1 MRTIPAV
8 ERWETGERGSVFDF
22 RFLFF
27 DRDGG
32 RKPGR
37 GRLDSKSKKQ
47 KAKSSFTLLEVLVSL
62 AIFALAAVVLGATYV
77 NALNAY
83 ELAARHDEYAEDL
96 RFVRAALLTEPDRD
110 KAAAGGDLDLGENKR
125 AHWQAEIAP
134 TGTVDLF
141 AVAWHCEITD
151 PARREP
157 YRATQTLLLLR
168 PTWSDPVERSKL
180 LDQAKQRILELQ
192 GRTP

>member
-8 ERWETGERGSVFDF
+8 ERRETGERGSVFDF
-22 RFLFF
+22 RLLFF

-62 AIFALAAVVLGATYV
+62 AIFASAALVLGATYV

-83 ELAARHDEYAEDL
+83 EHAARHDEYAEDL

-110 KAAAGGDLDLGENKR
+110 KAAAGGDLDLGDSKR

-141 AVAWHCEITD
+141 AVTWHCEITD

>member
-8 ERWETGERGSVFDF
+8 ERRETGERGSVFDF

-83 ELAARHDEYAEDL
+83 GTAARHDEYAEDL

-110 KAAAGGDLDLGENKR
+110 KAAAGGDLDLGDNKR
-125 AHWQAEIAP
+125 AHWTADITP
-134 TGTVDLF
+134 TGTADLF
-141 AVAWHCEITD
+141 TVVWHCEIND

-157 YRATQTLLLLR
+157 YRAAQTLLLLR

-180 LDQAKQRILELQ
+180 LDQAKERILQLQ
-192 GRTP
+192 GRAP

>member
-1 MRTIPAV
+1 
-8 ERWETGERGSVFDF
+8 
-22 RFLFF
+22 
-27 DRDGG
+27 
-32 RKPGR
+32 
-37 GRLDSKSKKQ
+37 
-47 KAKSSFTLLEVLVSL
+47 VLVAL

-83 ELAARHDEYAEDL
+83 EMAARHNEYTEDL
-96 RFVRAALLTEPDRD
+96 RFARTALLTEPSRE
-110 KAAAGGDLDLGENKR
+110 KAAAGGDLDLGDDKR
-125 AHWQAEIAP
+125 AHWQADIAP

-141 AVAWHCEITD
+141 AVVWRCEITD

-157 YRATQTLLLLR
+157 YRVTQTLLLLR

-180 LDQAKQRILELQ
+180 LDQAKERILQLQ

>member
-1 MRTIPAV
+1 MSYDLRITISDWRRHRAPI
-8 ERWETGERGSVFDF
+8 
-22 RFLFF
+22 
-27 DRDGG
+27 DGDG
-32 RKPGR
+32 VAAP
-37 GRLDSKSKKQ
+37 LKSKIVSRNSKIG
-47 KAKSSFTLLEVLVSL
+47 FTLLEVLVAL
-62 AIFALAAVVLGATYV
+62 AIFALAAVVLGGTYV

-83 ELAARHDEYAEDL
+83 EMAARRNEYTEDL

-110 KAAAGGDLDLGENKR
+110 KAAAGGDLDLGNEKR
-125 AHWQAEIAP
+125 AHWTADIAP

-141 AVAWHCEITD
+141 AVTWRCDITD

-157 YRATQTLLLLR
+157 YRSTQALLLLR

-180 LDQAKQRILELQ
+180 LDQAKERILKFQ

>member
-1 MRTIPAV
+1 MA
-8 ERWETGERGSVFDF
+8 
-22 RFLFF
+22 
-27 DRDGG
+27 
-32 RKPGR
+32 
-37 GRLDSKSKKQ
+37 
-47 KAKSSFTLLEVLVSL
+47 L

-83 ELAARHDEYAEDL
+83 EMAARHNEYAGDL

-110 KAAAGGDLDLGENKR
+110 KASAGGDLDLGDNKQ
-125 AHWQAEIAP
+125 AHWQADITP

-141 AVAWHCEITD
+141 AVNWRCEITD

-157 YRATQTLLLLR
+157 YRASQSLLLLR

-180 LDQAKQRILELQ
+180 LDQAKERILQIQ
-192 GRTP
+192 GRAP